1 MVAGRT
7 YPRLFTAVFI
17 MESFRSNNESV
28 NLWTINFCRR
38 LNVRDNKM
46 KISIKFS
53 WRKMIIGEKS
63 GTKDYTN
70 GSFCSCS
77 KLLWV
82 RSWRYSFT
90 QMLPCCLWVCF
101 YLLASLNFF
110 PCYFPHPGS
119 IVPSLDFYV
128 MKQSWTV

>member
-1 MVAGRT
+1 MVAGWT
-7 YPRLFTAVFI
+7 DPRLFTAVFI

-28 NLWTINFCRR
+28 NLSTINFCRR

-70 GSFCSCS
+70 RSFCSCS
-77 KLLWV
+77 KLLWAQCKKECV
-82 RSWRYSFT
+82 QIIDTQVFPSLLRRSWRYSFT

-110 PCYFPHPGS
+110 PC
-119 IVPSLDFYV
+119 
-128 MKQSWTV
+128 